1 MASDKT
7 RALLGF
13 GRLAVAS
20 VLGYAIY
27 AVWLETRV
35 DMDPWYVPIGAG
47 IVATIMAF
55 ALLSKLKGGD

>member
-13 GRLAVAS
+13 GRLAVAA

-27 AVWLETRV
+27 AVWIETRIG
-35 DMDPWYVPIGAG
+35 MDEWYVPIGAG
-47 IVATIMAF
+47 LVATLMAF
-55 ALLSKLKGGD
+55 LLLSKLKGGD

>member
-13 GRLAVAS
+13 GRFLVALAV
-20 VLGYAIY
+20 GYGIY
-27 AVWLETRV
+27 AVWSETRV
-35 DMDPWYVPIGAG
+35 GLDEWYVPIGAG
-47 IVATIMAF
+47 LVATIMAF